1 MALTIGT
8 RPATLDGCW
17 ASWDEKQEPNTIRT
31 DMDATGYTK
40 VRRRTTGIMRVAQV
54 KRNFE
59 AKDYDD
65 VVDWFNVA
73 CQGGVVPTRM
83 MTPYGKE
90 EVWRFTEPF
99 SITWIEPKAFSV
111 VAKIEQ
117 LPAWSTL

>member
-1 MALTIGT
+1 MAVTIGT
-8 RPATLDGCW
+8 RPASLDGCW

-31 DMDATGYTK
+31 SMEAAGYVK

-65 VVDWFNVA
+65 FVSWFNVA

-83 MTPYGKE
+83 KTPYGKD
-90 EVWRFTEPF
+90 EVWRFSEPP
-99 SITWIEPKAFSV
+99 SISWIEPKAFSV
-111 VAKIEQ
+111 SCSIEQ
-117 LPAWSTL
+117 LPAWSSL

>member
-1 MALTIGT
+1 MAITIGT

-31 DMDATGYTK
+31 SMDATGYTK
-40 VRRRTTGIMRVAQV
+40 VRRRTTGIMRMAQV

-59 AKDYDD
+59 AKDYDT
-65 VVDWFNVA
+65 VMDWFNVA
-73 CQGGVVPTRM
+73 CQGGVIPTRM
-83 MTPYGKE
+83 ITPYGKE

-111 VAKIEQ
+111 SATIEQ
-117 LPAWSTL
+117 LPSYRGL

>member
-1 MALTIGT
+1 MAIQIGT
-8 RPATLDGCW
+8 RPASLDGCW

-31 DMDATGYTK
+31 DMEATGYVK

-59 AKDYDD
+59 AKDYDA
-65 VVDWFNVA
+65 VMSWFNVA
-73 CQGGVVPTRM
+73 CQGGVIPTRM

-90 EVWRFTEPF
+90 EVWRFSEPP

-111 VAKIEQ
+111 SCSLEQ
-117 LPAWSTL
+117 LPAWSSL